1 MSRDLTSAIL
11 DEITAAALRPV
22 RLIEAEFTGGW
33 LRLWTGVGTVTWDS
47 KTWTG
52 AGNLLGISDITEAS
66 DICAVGVTVSLSGLN
81 PSIISLAL
89 AQARQG
95 LPCRIYE
102 GYLDGSGAIIADPL
116 LSFEG
121 RLDVP
126 EIDDSAETCSVSISY
141 ESRLID
147 LERARERR
155 ITHEDQQID
164 YSGDRGR
171 ENVAALQDKVV
182 VW

>member
-11 DEITAAALRPV
+11 DEITAPYLRPV
-22 RLIEAEFTGGW
+22 RLVEAQFTGGW
-33 LRLWTGVGTVTWDS
+33 LRLWTGVGIVAWNGEN
-47 KTWTG
+47 WTG
-52 AGNLLGISDITEAS
+52 AGNLLGISEISEHS
-66 DICAVGVTVSLSGLN
+66 DIRASGITLSLSGLN
-81 PSIISLAL
+81 TSIISLAL

-95 LPCRIYE
+95 LPCRVHE
-102 GYLDGSGAIIADPL
+102 GFLDGSGQIIADPV

-126 EIDDSAETCSVSISY
+126 EIDDSAETCTVSISY

-164 YSGDRGR
+164 YPGDRGR
-171 ENVAALQDKVV
+171 EYVAALQDKVV
-182 VW
+182 IW